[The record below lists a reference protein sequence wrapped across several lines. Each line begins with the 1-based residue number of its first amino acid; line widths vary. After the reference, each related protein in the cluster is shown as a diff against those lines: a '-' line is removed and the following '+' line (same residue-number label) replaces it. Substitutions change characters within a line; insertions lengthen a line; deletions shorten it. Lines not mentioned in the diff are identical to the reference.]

1 MSWSVHLKDRKAAY
15 HVPNRQA
22 TDICH
27 LQSFIS
33 LLPASVPPN
42 AHTRTHT
49 HSVLLA
55 QCPHFQS
62 ISATYLSHHS
72 NCSLQHSSFLYG
84 VRERKEWDEG
94 ERGKW
99 RRRGWSVHL
108 GGLICSE
115 RCCFGSKKLSSD
127 TCPID
132 TLKRLPTQQ
141 KRWDDSPR
149 LQIGRWECDVK
160 DERAADVPLLSENS
174 RHHLQPLSGLF
185 YRFSSTSPS
194 SSSMSPTLSAP
205 PPSSLFT
212 QASLIFVILI
222 VPQASEVFSCTN
234 TLIIIINIEWLKE
247 IGGLMMQYCM
257 FQILMLKMLETRV
270 V

>member
-1 MSWSVHLKDRKAAY
+1 MSWCVHLKDRKVAY

-33 LLPASVPPN
+33 LLSASVPPN
-42 AHTRTHT
+42 THTRTHT

-84 VRERKEWDEG
+84 VGEWKEWE
-94 ERGKW
+94 W
-99 RRRGWSVHL
+99 RRRGRSVHL

-132 TLKRLPTQQ
+132 TLKWLPTQQ
-141 KRWDDSPR
+141 KWWDDSPR

-160 DERAADVPLLSENS
+160 DERAADVPPLSENS
-174 RHHLQPLSGLF
+174 RHHLQSLSGLF
-185 YRFSSTSPS
+185 YWFSSTSPS
-194 SSSMSPTLSAP
+194 SSSMSPMLSAP
-205 PPSSLFT
+205 PPSSLHT
-212 QASLIFVILI
+212 SVTHLHHLHCSSGIWSVLMHQYSNYHYQHWVI
-222 VPQASEVFSCTN
+222 ERN
-234 TLIIIINIEWLKE
+234 
-247 IGGLMMQYCM
+247 
-257 FQILMLKMLETRV
+257 
-270 V
+270 

>member
-84 VRERKEWDEG
+84 GNEKNETRGKGESEDGGDDPFIWEDSYVLKGAALAAKNFPLTRVQLILWNGCPLSRSDGTIPLVCRLGDESVMLRTRER
-94 ERGKW
+94 RM
-99 RRRGWSVHL
+99 
-108 GGLICSE
+108 C
-115 RCCFGSKKLSSD
+115 RCCLKTPD
-127 TCPID
+127 ITCSRYLGCFID
-132 TLKRLPTQQ
+132 FHPLPPHHRQC
-141 KRWDDSPR
+141 RPR
-149 LQIGRWECDVK
+149 CQPR
-160 DERAADVPLLSENS
+160 
-174 RHHLQPLSGLF
+174 RHHHYLHKHH
-185 YRFSSTSPS
+185 S
-194 SSSMSPTLSAP
+194 SSSSSSFLRHLKCFHAP
-205 PPSSLFT
+205 
-212 QASLIFVILI
+212 IL
-222 VPQASEVFSCTN
+222 
-234 TLIIIINIEWLKE
+234 
-247 IGGLMMQYCM
+247 
-257 FQILMLKMLETRV
+257 
-270 V
+270 